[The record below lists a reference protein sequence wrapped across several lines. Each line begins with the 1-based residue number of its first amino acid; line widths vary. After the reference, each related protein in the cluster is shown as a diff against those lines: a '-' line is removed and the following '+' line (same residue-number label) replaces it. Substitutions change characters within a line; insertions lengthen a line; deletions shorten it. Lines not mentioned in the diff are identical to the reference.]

1 MQALR
6 AHTRG
11 GPEVLGRDLDSRRE
25 GPDADHPVARMADRY
40 GVTAI
45 FFIVATDSDELAK
58 LARLVDA
65 WGLRVTIA
73 RTFPLADGR
82 AAYAA
87 APRPTENR
95 ARTVLTVRR

>member
-82 AAYAA
+82 AAYASRS
-87 APRPTENR
+87 APNR
-95 ARTVLTVRR
+95 KPGKTVPTVRR